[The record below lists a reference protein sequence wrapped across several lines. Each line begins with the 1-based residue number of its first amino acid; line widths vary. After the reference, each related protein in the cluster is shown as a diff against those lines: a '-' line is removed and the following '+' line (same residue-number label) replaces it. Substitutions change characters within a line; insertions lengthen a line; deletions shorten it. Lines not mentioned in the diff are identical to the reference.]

1 MIAEPLS
8 TVEEVAAKA
17 GETIDDP
24 QDRAL
29 AEAMIEAASAQVR
42 LFGQAWPEAASA
54 PHIARVITTAAAARG
69 YLNPSGFSME
79 RSDSVTIQRADA
91 YAADVELTPNEKAM
105 LRQASS
111 GVSTLS
117 SVPITLGKERF
128 IPRSQGRGRS
138 PFGFARR
145 QQEAAVVIDD
155 GNSTPMQFF
164 SEEDLQWGAPFFERS
179 GS

>member
-17 GETIDDP
+17 GETIVDP
-24 QDRAL
+24 QDKAL

-42 LFGQAWPEAASA
+42 LYGQAWPEAASA

-69 YLNPSGFSME
+69 WLNPSGFSME
-79 RSDSVTIQRADA
+79 RSDSVTIQRADM
-91 YAADVELTPNEKAM
+91 YAADVELTPNERAM
-105 LRQASS
+105 LRQASA
-111 GVSTLS
+111 GVSSISTI
-117 SVPITLGKERF
+117 PITLGRERF
-128 IPRSQGRGRS
+128 IPRSKRGRD

-145 QQEAAVVIDD
+145 QQEAAVVFND
-155 GNSTPMQFF
+155 GNETPFQFF
-164 SEEDLQWGAPFFERS
+164 SEEDPAWGAPFFEG